1 MASSAPTSALR
12 LLFENRL
19 SQLSTEVE
27 SLFAETR
34 DRARRDFAEQI
45 NQSVRRLRA
54 ASDSE
59 ELAATLVDAAS
70 PFASS
75 VAFLRIEGDVA
86 RGERIRGV
94 PPRPPSVF
102 PVSPSHSLPPP
113 LSPAPSKRA
122 TR

>member
-45 NQSVRRLRA
+45 NQAVRRLRT

-70 PFASS
+70 LFASS

-94 PPRPPSVF
+94 PPE
-102 PVSPSHSLPPP
+102 
-113 LSPAPSKRA
+113 AA
-122 TR
+122 